1 MIFFDRSIPR
11 GVADAVK
18 QVRDDAC
25 WLEDVF
31 EEGWIKDREW
41 IPDIGARGW
50 LVVSKDKQI
59 RRRPEERRAIRENN
73 VGCFIFTY
81 RDGLN
86 RWEILKLVAA
96 TLDEMEEKFAN
107 TPRPFM
113 YLIDRNGRFRPFD
126 LWRRPL

>member
-11 GVADAVK
+11 GVAEAVK

-31 EEGWIKDREW
+31 ERGWIKDREW
-41 IPDIGARGW
+41 IPDIGGRGW
-50 LVVSKDKQI
+50 LVVSKDKKI
-59 RRRPEERRAIRENN
+59 RSRPEERRAVRDNN

-81 RDGLN
+81 RGGLN
-86 RWEILKLVAA
+86 RWEILKLVVS

-113 YLIDRNGRFRPFD
+113 YLIDRHGRFRPYD
-126 LWRRPL
+126 L

>member
-11 GVADAVK
+11 GVAEAVK
-18 QVRDDAC
+18 QVREDAC

-41 IPDIGARGW
+41 IPEVGARGW
-50 LVVSKDKQI
+50 LVISKDKKI
-59 RRRPEERRAIRENN
+59 RTRREERRAVKENN
-73 VGCFIFTY
+73 VGCFILNY
-81 RDGLN
+81 KQPLN
-86 RWEILKLVAA
+86 RWEILKLVTS

-113 YLIDRNGRFRPFD
+113 YLIDRNGRFRPYD
-126 LWRRPL
+126 L

>member
-11 GVADAVK
+11 GVAEAVK
-18 QVRDDAC
+18 QVREDAC

-41 IPDIGARGW
+41 IPDVGARGW
-50 LVVSKDKQI
+50 LVVSKDKKI
-59 RRRPEERRAIRENN
+59 RTRPEERRAVKENN
-73 VGCFIFTY
+73 VGCFILNY
-81 RDGLN
+81 RQPLT
-86 RWEILKLVAA
+86 RWEILKLVTS

-113 YLIDRNGRFRPFD
+113 YLIDRNGRFRPYD
-126 LWRRPL
+126 LSRIS